1 MGAEVDN
8 AESEIF
14 LYVLN
19 LKNSLFV
26 LIFFLSI
33 ARKSGQFDKQ
43 SWGKT
48 GIHLKSR

>member
-8 AESEIF
+8 VESDFF

-26 LIFFLSI
+26 LIFFYQLLEKAVNLTNSLGEN
-33 ARKSGQFDKQ
+33 RYSF
-43 SWGKT
+43 KT
-48 GIHLKSR
+48 